1 MGLKLGM
8 AFKFCIS
15 VSKEFRLK
23 FRNYE
28 ALFLTFLEVTEKK
41 KVHEAFLV
49 LNKVKFKTLNNWLW
63 CFEKH
68 QKIKVY
74 SRLDRGSTKH
84 LFTRTTFDKKIGAK
98 SRTLVKLDST
108 KKIGFLLLYISWLL
122 FPKFNFWQ
130 EYLALGSIFD
140 QTWDFTNI
148 LYFLKI
154 LNDWTTCG
162 ATWMPSFLY

>member
-1 MGLKLGM
+1 M

-74 SRLDRGSTKH
+74 SRLDRGRTKH
-84 LFTRTTFDKKIGAK
+84 LFINTNLGKKIGTK
-98 SRTLVKLDST
+98 SNNLVTLDST
-108 KKIGFLLLYISWLL
+108 KKIDFYFYVFDDCYSLSLIS
-122 FPKFNFWQ
+122 
-130 EYLALGSIFD
+130 GSN
-140 QTWDFTNI
+140 T
-148 LYFLKI
+148 
-154 LNDWTTCG
+154 
-162 ATWMPSFLY
+162 